1 MGVWN
6 QICFFVVREL
16 LPILKTEPV
25 TLINVVQMS
34 KLYLSGELSVGQW
47 RRQGM

>member
-1 MGVWN
+1 MFG
-6 QICFFVVREL
+6 IRFVSLLSREL

-47 RRQGM
+47 RRQGV